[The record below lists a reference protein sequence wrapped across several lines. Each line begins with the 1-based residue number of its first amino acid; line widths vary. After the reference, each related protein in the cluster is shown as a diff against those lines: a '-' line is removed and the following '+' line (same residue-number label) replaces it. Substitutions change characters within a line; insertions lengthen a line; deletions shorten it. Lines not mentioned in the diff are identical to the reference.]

1 MEIFILTA
9 ECGFLCD
16 LVCRSYSKSHRICKI
31 ISNKSFVFPV
41 VTSNAILDVYLEA
54 KGVNTMKFH
63 QIEQPNS
70 SSFLTD
76 FYEQKEKVSS
86 YFHNLPNQE
95 SFMRRAKTLITH
107 PVDRKQLS
115 TIIRSYMDFLPQSNQ
130 VDVHLKELE
139 QDALVVIGGQQA
151 GLLTGPLYS
160 VHKAIS
166 IIVLAKQQR
175 EAIGVPVVPVFW
187 IAGEDHDL
195 DEINSTYT
203 PQNGRL
209 QKHTYNDRPNRK
221 QMASETE
228 VESNKLQAF
237 IREVF
242 QQFIETTHTKDLL
255 HKTLE
260 MAEQASTYSQ
270 FFAMMMNDFF
280 KNEGLLLIDAAYKPL
295 RQYESPYFVKM
306 IENAQQIASCV
317 VEQENAFQQEGYGQ
331 PIQASK
337 DNANLFFVENGER
350 YLLKYTDGQFSN
362 ESSGHKFTKQQLLD
376 IATNNPECLSNN
388 VVTRPL
394 MQEMV
399 FPVLAFIGGPGEL
412 AYWATFK
419 TMFEHFDME
428 LPVMVPRLSITIV
441 DRKSNQ
447 YLDELDMDIESV
459 FNGQL
464 QEDKHA
470 FLNEVKD
477 IDADH
482 MIMEI
487 ERTLNEQYNHLTNH
501 LSTSGTGLQLL
512 TERNL
517 QHHTKQFTYLRRKIE
532 DANLLRHDVKIR
544 KYNQIEG
551 CLFPEFTLQE
561 RWFTPLLFLNEVG
574 PSLIEDL
581 LAQPFEFNG
590 KHKIITT

>member
-1 MEIFILTA
+1 MPA
-9 ECGFLCD
+9 
-16 LVCRSYSKSHRICKI
+16 
-31 ISNKSFVFPV
+31 
-41 VTSNAILDVYLEA
+41 NAILDLYLEA
-54 KGVNTMKFH
+54 KGVNTMKFQ

-95 SFMRRAKTLITH
+95 SFMKRAKTLTSH

-115 TIIRSYMDFLPQSNQ
+115 TIIRGYMDFLPQTNQ

-139 QDALVVIGGQQA
+139 QDGLVVIGGQQA

-175 EAIGVPVVPVFW
+175 EALGVPVVPVFW

-195 DEINSTYT
+195 DEINSTFT
-203 PQNGRL
+203 PYNGRL

-221 QMASETE
+221 QMASETT
-228 VESNKLQAF
+228 VETDKLHAF

-242 QQFIETTHTKDLL
+242 QQFIETTYTKALL
-255 HKTLE
+255 HKTLK

-270 FFAMMMNDFF
+270 FFAVMMNDFF
-280 KNEGLLLIDAAYKPL
+280 KNEGLLLIDAAFKPL
-295 RQYESPYFVKM
+295 RQYESPYFIKM
-306 IENAQQIASCV
+306 IEHAQEIAARV
-317 VEQENAFQQEGYGQ
+317 VEQESDFQQAGYGQ
-331 PIQASK
+331 PIRASK
-337 DNANLFFVENGER
+337 DNANLFYVENGER
-350 YLLKYTDGQFSN
+350 HLLKYAEGQFSN
-362 ESSGHKFTKQQLLD
+362 ESSGHTFSTQQLIE
-376 IATNNPECLSNN
+376 IAKNNPECLSNN

-419 TMFEHFDME
+419 TMFELFDME

-447 YLDELDMDIESV
+447 YLDELDIEMESV

-464 QEDKHA
+464 QENKHE

-477 IDADH
+477 IDADQ
-482 MIMEI
+482 MISDI
-487 ERTLNEQYNHLTNH
+487 ERTLNQQYNHLTNH
-501 LSTSGTGLQLL
+501 LSSSGTGLQLL

-561 RWFTPLLFLNEVG
+561 RWFSPLLFINEIG
-574 PSLIEDL
+574 PSFIEDL
-581 LAQPFEFNG
+581 LAHPFEFNG
-590 KHKIITT
+590 KHKIIKI